1 MSAIA
6 TLIDQIRQE
15 AEREGFLIDI
25 PIYQAVHKNPL
36 EPVLY
41 EGNLNSQICFFGR
54 DLGRDEV
61 AAGQPLIGAAGT
73 LVRNGFYSALHGKR

>member
-1 MSAIA
+1 MSEIA

-15 AEREGFLIDI
+15 AEREGFPIDV
-25 PIYQAVHKNPL
+25 PIYQAVRKNPL

-41 EGNLNSQICFFGR
+41 AGNLNSQLCFLGR

-61 AAGQPLIGAAGT
+61 AASQPLIGAAGT
-73 LVRNGFYSALHGKR
+73 LVRNYRPFAIAFY